1 MSEMST
7 TKNISDFRIQK
18 RTALSLIPIFLLTV
32 IVGSRLLGFDRD
44 FEQYVEFYNEIG
56 AGETSRFEFA
66 FVLLG
71 KIVQAFFG
79 TGFSSLINLDFS
91 FLVFLFSCN
100 TKTNIVLD
108 EVVDQV
114 TLDEVIKAPT
124 EYLYGINLD
133 SFSYITQ
140 KIKNPQ

>member
-1 MSEMST
+1 MST
-7 TKNISDFRIQK
+7 TKDISDFRIQK

-79 TGFSSLINLDFS
+79 TGYSSLINLDFS
-91 FLVFLFSCN
+91 FCNSCS
-100 TKTNIVLD
+100 T
-108 EVVDQV
+108 
-114 TLDEVIKAPT
+114 
-124 EYLYGINLD
+124 
-133 SFSYITQ
+133 
-140 KIKNPQ
+140 